1 MGDAAVAQANATVD
15 IVHEI
20 ATILDTGLSKQEV
33 AIIIALIENGVNP
46 QASLILAF
54 SPVLQLLLLKLSRWV
69 HLGGVCSSQSVRS
82 RIGKPLCAKSANH
95 CAPPRL
101 RLRFC
106 NVQALAEVVKQLK
119 REAAALRAQHQAT
132 RQQEASA

>member
-1 MGDAAVAQANATVD
+1 MGDAVVAQANATVD

-20 ATILDTGLSKQEV
+20 ATILDTGLSKEEV

-69 HLGGVCSSQSVRS
+69 HWVVYAARRALVPASESLSVPKVP
-82 RIGKPLCAKSANH
+82 ITVLLPG
-95 CAPPRL
+95 
-101 RLRFC
+101 
-106 NVQALAEVVKQLK
+106 
-119 REAAALRAQHQAT
+119 
-132 RQQEASA
+132 